1 MYVLDLEIQL
11 GVVEIKFT
19 SISVLQDLTS
29 LLLLSQMFALHLNL
43 ELANSGQTKIAV
55 VMLSL
60 IQSSRVDARTLNLCL
75 GTTQLLHMK
84 K

>member
-19 SISVLQDLTS
+19 SISVLQGLTS
-29 LLLLSQMFALHLNL
+29 LLLLSQMFALHLHL

-60 IQSSRVDARTLNLCL
+60 TQSSRVDARTSNLCH